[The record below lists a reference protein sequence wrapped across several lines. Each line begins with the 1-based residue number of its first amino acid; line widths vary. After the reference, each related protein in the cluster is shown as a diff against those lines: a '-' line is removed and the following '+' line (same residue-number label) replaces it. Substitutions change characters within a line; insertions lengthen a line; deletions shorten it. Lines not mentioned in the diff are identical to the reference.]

1 MSSSTALKKPGAH
14 LNKSLWEKCDHHLLQ
29 RDFTATDPLGKLKSS
44 FRKELERWRS
54 KFHFSSDFTFEVL
67 FSSVRTFYL
76 EPHLAK
82 RLGAARLLVDHQCLG
97 NFLIRWPPN
106 LFFPSLLR
114 QASSFPAHFLFHFNW
129 LLLSIS
135 NFIILSLNFYF
146 HILKFFFKLIFASLS
161 PSLDSSFWT
170 QVYSWPWPDI
180 NLYLN
185 VDLQDL
191 LLTANN

>member
-1 MSSSTALKKPGAH
+1 MSSLVDRPTQLICIWISICHNEKKTMQLNAMSSSTALKKPGAH

-29 RDFTATDPLGKLKSS
+29 RDFTATVPFGKLKSS

-135 NFIILSLNFYF
+135 NFIILSLNFYL
-146 HILKFFFKLIFASLS
+146 HVLKFSW
-161 PSLDSSFWT
+161 SSFLLHC
-170 QVYSWPWPDI
+170 PDSR
-180 NLYLN
+180 L
-185 VDLQDL
+185 
-191 LLTANN
+191 

>member
-1 MSSSTALKKPGAH
+1 MNEEASGLGNLT
-14 LNKSLWEKCDHHLLQ
+14 
-29 RDFTATDPLGKLKSS
+29 TVPLGKLKSS

-97 NFLIRWPPN
+97 NFLIHQPPNLFFPTITITITITNHHHHHQCLGNFLIRWPPN

-114 QASSFPAHFLFHFNW
+114 QASSFPAHFLFHFN
-129 LLLSIS
+129 
-135 NFIILSLNFYF
+135 
-146 HILKFFFKLIFASLS
+146 
-161 PSLDSSFWT
+161 
-170 QVYSWPWPDI
+170 
-180 NLYLN
+180 
-185 VDLQDL
+185 
-191 LLTANN
+191 